1 MKKLIITAL
10 ILLVAQ
16 VAYSQSYYNRSYD
29 RPGRQQAMTF
39 QVTPTI
45 LSYDGVKYGF
55 GIGANYKQI
64 ISVNYFHTRD
74 YGVNEEKPYLDNRY
88 AGVNISIAQPIAK
101 SLEVAVGMR
110 KAALNNVWQKT
121 MITTEARVK
130 FSDSWRLGFEYGH
143 KGERSL
149 FAAKLIFNL
158 Y

>member
-1 MKKLIITAL
+1 MKKLLISAL
-10 ILLVAQ
+10 ILVLAQ
-16 VAYSQSYYNRSYD
+16 VAHGQSYYNHSYD
-29 RPGRQQAMTF
+29 RPGKKQALTF
-39 QVTPTI
+39 QVAPTV

-55 GIGANYKQI
+55 GIGANYKQV

-74 YGVNEEKPYLDNRY
+74 YGVNEERPYMDNRY
-88 AGVNISIAQPIAK
+88 TGFNLSIAQPIAQ
-101 SLEVAVGMR
+101 SLEVAVGLR

-130 FSDSWRLGFEYGH
+130 FSDSWRIGFEYGH